1 MPQARPQTSNPK
13 VRSVASMSIA
23 IKGSSSTINARWTI
37 SGLPFWQC
45 RFTNALARFLCQY
58 FLTLS
63 VLGRAV
69 TSGWSSAD

>member
-45 RFTNALARFLCQY
+45 RFYQR
-58 FLTLS
+58 
-63 VLGRAV
+63 LGAFFVPIFFDLVSLGACCNERMEL
-69 TSGWSSAD
+69 G